1 MIARSLRLLIL
12 LILIVLSWLL
22 AFGNN
27 QSVALTF
34 LGWMTPALPLF
45 VWLVLAVFLGIMIR
59 LIFGRLAGRKAA
71 RK

>member
-1 MIARSLRLLIL
+1 MIVRSLRILVL
-12 LILIVLSWLL
+12 LILIVFSWLL

-27 QSVALTF
+27 QIVSLSF

-45 VWLVLAVFLGIMIR
+45 VWLVLAVFLGI
-59 LIFGRLAGRKAA
+59 LIGLVFGRLAGRKAT

>member
-1 MIARSLRLLIL
+1 M
-12 LILIVLSWLL
+12 SWLL

-34 LGWMTPALPLF
+34 LGWMTPAMPLF
-45 VWLVLAVFLGIMIR
+45 VWLVLALFLGI
-59 LIFGRLAGRKAA
+59 LIGLVFGRLAGRKAA

>member
-1 MIARSLRLLIL
+1 M
-12 LILIVLSWLL
+12 SWLL

-34 LGWMTPALPLF
+34 LGWMTPAMPLF
-45 VWLVLAVFLGIMIR
+45 VWLVLALFMGI
-59 LIFGRLAGRKAA
+59 LIGLVFGRLAGRKAA

>member
-1 MIARSLRLLIL
+1 MIVRSLRLFTL
-12 LILIVLSWLL
+12 LILVFLSWLL

-34 LGWMTPALPLF
+34 LGWMTPSLPLF
-45 VWLVLAVFLGIMIR
+45 VWLVLAVFLGILIG
-59 LIFGRLAGRKAA
+59 LIFGRLSGRKAA

>member
-1 MIARSLRLLIL
+1 MARSLRMLTL

-34 LGWMTPALPLF
+34 LGWMTPSLPLF
-45 VWLVLAVFLGIMIR
+45 VWLVLAVFLGI
-59 LIFGRLAGRKAA
+59 LIGLVFGRLAGRKAA